1 MKPYIFGARNGIYII
16 DLQQT
21 VKLFRDAY
29 GHIRD
34 VVADGGTIMFVGTK
48 KQAQDAIREEAERCG
63 MLYVNNRWLGG
74 MLTNFQTIKAS
85 IDRLKKL
92 EEILE
97 DPKMAEAL
105 TKKEML
111 GIRRERD
118 KLLTAMGGI
127 KNMKRLPDAMFVIDP
142 KKEEIAVRE
151 ANQLSIPV
159 VAVVDTNCDPD
170 LIDWKIPGNDDAIRA
185 IRLFTAAIAD
195 AVLEGKALA
204 RGAQPRQGRRRRQRG
219 GGGAIAGARHG
230 RGRSALMEIRAETV
244 KELREKTGAG
254 FMDCKKALAEVSGD
268 LEQAVRWLREKGL
281 AAAAKR
287 AGRTTSEG
295 LVGTYLHAGGR
306 IGVLVEVNCETD
318 FVAKT
323 PDFQNL
329 VKELAMQVA
338 AASPALPRY
347 VRREEVPAE
356 VVEQEREIYRA
367 QAKSSGK
374 PEKVIEKI
382 AEGKVDKFL
391 SDVCLLEQ
399 PFIRDPERTVKDV
412 VSEAIAKLGENIN
425 VRRFARFQLG
435 ESA

>member
-1 MKPYIFGARNGIYII
+1 
-16 DLQQT
+16 
-21 VKLFRDAY
+21 
-29 GHIRD
+29 
-34 VVADGGTIMFVGTK
+34 
-48 KQAQDAIREEAERCG
+48 
-63 MLYVNNRWLGG
+63 
-74 MLTNFQTIKAS
+74 
-85 IDRLKKL
+85 
-92 EEILE
+92 
-97 DPKMAEAL
+97 
-105 TKKEML
+105 
-111 GIRRERD
+111 
-118 KLLTAMGGI
+118 
-127 KNMKRLPDAMFVIDP
+127 
-142 KKEEIAVRE
+142 
-151 ANQLSIPV
+151 
-159 VAVVDTNCDPD
+159 
-170 LIDWKIPGNDDAIRA
+170 
-185 IRLFTAAIAD
+185 
-195 AVLEGKALA
+195 
-204 RGAQPRQGRRRRQRG
+204 
-219 GGGAIAGARHG
+219 
-230 RGRSALMEIRAETV
+230 MEIRAEAV

-254 FMDCKKALAEVSGD
+254 FMDCKKALAEASGD

-281 AAAAKR
+281 AAAAKK
-287 AGRTTSEG
+287 AGRATSEG

-323 PDFQNL
+323 PDFQAL

-347 VRREEVPAE
+347 IRREEVPAE

-382 AEGKVDKFL
+382 ADGKVDKFL

-399 PFIRDPERTVKDV
+399 PFIRDPEKTVKDV

>member
-1 MKPYIFGARNGIYII
+1 
-16 DLQQT
+16 
-21 VKLFRDAY
+21 
-29 GHIRD
+29 
-34 VVADGGTIMFVGTK
+34 
-48 KQAQDAIREEAERCG
+48 
-63 MLYVNNRWLGG
+63 
-74 MLTNFQTIKAS
+74 
-85 IDRLKKL
+85 
-92 EEILE
+92 
-97 DPKMAEAL
+97 
-105 TKKEML
+105 
-111 GIRRERD
+111 
-118 KLLTAMGGI
+118 
-127 KNMKRLPDAMFVIDP
+127 
-142 KKEEIAVRE
+142 
-151 ANQLSIPV
+151 
-159 VAVVDTNCDPD
+159 
-170 LIDWKIPGNDDAIRA
+170 
-185 IRLFTAAIAD
+185 
-195 AVLEGKALA
+195 
-204 RGAQPRQGRRRRQRG
+204 
-219 GGGAIAGARHG
+219 
-230 RGRSALMEIRAETV
+230 MEIRAEAV

-254 FMDCKKALAEVSGD
+254 FMDCKKALAEASGD

-287 AGRTTSEG
+287 AGRATSEG

-347 VRREEVPAE
+347 IRREEVPAE

-382 AEGKVDKFL
+382 ADGKVDKFL